1 MHFNNIISGAD
12 LGGREVGSITC
23 KQSAFIIMQ
32 TVCACDTANLFICT
46 VNLQTKLH
54 KIQSHKVTFSKFSWG
69 GMPPDPPRG
78 LMLRI
83 SQSVLRTLCSDFVL
97 LHSRTLRI
105 FSSLMI

>member
-23 KQSAFIIMQ
+23 TQSAFIIMQ

-69 GMPPDPPRG
+69 GMPHTLLEGSYFAFRRVCFAYCAVTLYYYIPG
-78 LMLRI
+78 L
-83 SQSVLRTLCSDFVL
+83 
-97 LHSRTLRI
+97 
-105 FSSLMI
+105 